1 MNILDIFLCIG
12 LVLGL
17 VSGLRK
23 GFFVELASLVSIL
36 LGIYMAIKF
45 SYVMKSFLENH
56 GVEDGKTMAALAFA
70 LTFLA
75 VIIIVS
81 LLAKFFTGVADFAS
95 LGWIN
100 KIFGGI
106 FGLLKTILILSVFLN
121 LLQKIN
127 FDYAFVSKE
136 TIENSRLYAP
146 VQKVS
151 QKIYPTITDWFEVF
165 KSETYEIQKP
175 KG

>member
-1 MNILDIFLCIG
+1 
-12 LVLGL
+12 
-17 VSGLRK
+17 
-23 GFFVELASLVSIL
+23 
-36 LGIYMAIKF
+36 
-45 SYVMKSFLENH
+45 MKSFLENH

-81 LLAKFFTGVADFAS
+81 LLAKVFTGVADFAS
-95 LGWIN
+95 LGWVNTIL
-100 KIFGGI
+100 GGI

-127 FDYAFVSKE
+127 FDYTVVSKG
-136 TIENSRLYAP
+136 TIENSKLYTP

-151 QKIYPTITDWFEVF
+151 QKIYPTITEWFEVF
-165 KSETYEIQKP
+165 KSETYEIKKP
-175 KG
+175 KE

>member
-1 MNILDIFLCIG
+1 MNFLDIFLCIG

-36 LGIYMAIKF
+36 LGIYIAIKF
-45 SYVMKSFLENH
+45 SYVMKGFLENH

-81 LLAKFFTGVADFAS
+81 LLAKVFTNIADFAS

-100 KIFGGI
+100 KVFGGI

-127 FDYAFVSKE
+127 FDYTVVSKV
-136 TIENSRLYAP
+136 TIEKSKLYEP

-151 QKIYPTITDWFEVF
+151 QKIYPTITDWFKVF
-165 KSETYEIQKP
+165 KSETYEIKEP
-175 KG
+175 KQ

>member
-1 MNILDIFLCIG
+1 
-12 LVLGL
+12 
-17 VSGLRK
+17 
-23 GFFVELASLVSIL
+23 
-36 LGIYMAIKF
+36 
-45 SYVMKSFLENH
+45 MKSFLENH

-81 LLAKFFTGVADFAS
+81 LLAKVFTGVADFAS
-95 LGWIN
+95 LGWVNTIL
-100 KIFGGI
+100 GGI

-127 FDYAFVSKE
+127 FDYTVVSKG
-136 TIENSRLYAP
+136 TIENSKLYTP

-151 QKIYPTITDWFEVF
+151 QK
-165 KSETYEIQKP
+165 
-175 KG
+175 